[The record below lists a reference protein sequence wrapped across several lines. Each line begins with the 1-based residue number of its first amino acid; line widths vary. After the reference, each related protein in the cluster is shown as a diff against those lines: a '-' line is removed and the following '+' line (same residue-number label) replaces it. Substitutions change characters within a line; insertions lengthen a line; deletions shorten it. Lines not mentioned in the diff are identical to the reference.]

1 MQQRTC
7 SSCGTVY
14 DSRYQGL
21 RFCGCGQQLSQ
32 PARTRVA
39 EKRPAP
45 GPLII
50 PAGPTPSHTPRPRDE
65 HAPTPTHAPPDPRYL
80 PLPGQRKSPPL
91 AALLSFLLVGMGQV
105 YLGQVEKGLTML
117 GVVLLLLL
125 TVVLGPLGFLL
136 LLLNVSDAF
145 LLARKVNR
153 GRPIR
158 KWEFFFNGD
167 RVSGRAA

>member
-7 SSCGTVY
+7 SHCGAVY
-14 DSRYQGL
+14 GDRHQGL
-21 RFCGCGQQLSQ
+21 RFCPCGNMLPAPARAAEDQ
-32 PARTRVA
+32 PAADALVLSGD
-39 EKRPAP
+39 RPSSS
-45 GPLII
+45 
-50 PAGPTPSHTPRPRDE
+50 PSS
-65 HAPTPTHAPPDPRYL
+65 PTHYDRALTQTHAAADPRYL
-80 PLPGQRKSPPL
+80 PLPGQPKSPPL

-105 YLGQVEKGLTML
+105 YLGQVEKGLAML
-117 GVVLLLLL
+117 GVVLLLVL

-167 RVSGRAA
+167 RVSGRGA